1 MRKDMNIYYPVREL
15 LIRVERA
22 RKQVIGPSLTKL
34 GFTPGQGQA
43 RILNFL
49 LEQDHVTQ
57 KELADT
63 CKLDVTTMS
72 RNLDKLEYMGFLS
85 RQTNPTCRRSFLI
98 CLTETGRKKAQKVH
112 ELLGNM
118 DITLFNGIEEA
129 EIQSFYITLEKIC
142 NNLENVAK

>member
-1 MRKDMNIYYPVREL
+1 MSINNQVREM

-22 RKQVIGPSLTKL
+22 RKQIIGPSLTKL
-34 GFTPGQGQA
+34 GLTPGQGQA

-63 CKLDVTTMS
+63 CKSDVTTMS
-72 RNLDKLEYMGFLS
+72 RNLDKLEDLGFLN

-98 CLTETGRKKAQKVH
+98 CLTEGGRTKATKVH
-112 ELLGNM
+112 ELLENL
-118 DITLFNGIEEA
+118 DITLCNGIDET
-129 EIQSFYITLEKIC
+129 EIQAFCTTLEKIC
-142 NNLENVAK
+142 SNLERPE